1 MALRAITAKGVA
13 VGAIVAVVTS
23 ASLLLRLPR
32 RSASPPPVLAAHS
45 LPVVV
50 VSLPGLP
57 RIEHEPIAPEP
68 RADVVTAVATP
79 ELIRSRTLTSVVSA
93 RADVRGAEVRAATM
107 SVDEAQAP
115 LLASR
120 PIAVVLQDASGEEPE
135 MGEVSRP
142 GAITRAMGTTGR
154 AFRVAGTSVASAF
167 RKVF

>member
-13 VGAIVAVVTS
+13 VGTIVAVVTS

-32 RSASPPPVLAAHS
+32 RSVGPAPLLAAHS
-45 LPVVV
+45 LPVVA

-57 RIEHEPIAPEP
+57 RVEHEQIAPEP

-79 ELIRSRTLTSVVSA
+79 EPIRSRTLTSVVHA
-93 RADVRGAEVRAATM
+93 RSEVRGDEVRAATM

-120 PIAVVLQDASGEEPE
+120 PIAVVLLDASGEEQATSAA
-135 MGEVSRP
+135 SRP

-154 AFRVAGTSVASAF
+154 AFRVAGTSVANAF